1 MAALNYYIGV
11 KSGDGLNLGAVQAGT
26 SSVGTAVDVEV
37 RLQINDG
44 SQDTSLTRMRA
55 LVALETIERFINSGG
70 LNAAG
75 ADLPPL

>member
-1 MAALNYYIGV
+1 MAALNYYLGV
-11 KSGDGLNLGAVQAGT
+11 KSGDGVNPGLVQAGT

-44 SQDTSLTRMRA
+44 SQDTSLTKLRA
-55 LVALETIERFINSGG
+55 LIALESIERFIESNG

-75 ADLPPL
+75 ANLPPL